1 MHGSTR
7 YETNSQP
14 ALGGRSAG
22 ALQGVLLLLPITMA
36 VMGLI
41 VLVPVLPQIMGQFHD
56 VPGFEF
62 LVPLML
68 TLPALCVALLAPV
81 AGVIVDKL
89 GRRRTLIGALVIYAF
104 AGMAPM
110 VLSDLHVIIATRVVV
125 GAMEAMIVTAST
137 TLIGDYFS
145 GATREKWLANQ
156 TALASISSIPLSL
169 LGGALG
175 NFGWRAPF
183 AAYGLSLV
191 YAVGLLIWT
200 WEPQRNDV
208 AEMKQG
214 VAGQSFSWA
223 SRVPIALMAIFGG
236 IMFFTMQ
243 IQVTNLL
250 ADSYGIR
257 SAAALGVYTATAGLS
272 VAVGTLIYRAI
283 GKFNFSVQLALAFG
297 MLGCSYVMMNHV
309 SQTSQFTIWLVVNQ
323 LGAGILL
330 PTLVVFAMSQL
341 PFEMRGRGTGI
352 FMMGWWL
359 GQPLSTQIAAVLKE
373 RTGSLA
379 AAMQVLGIVCLIAVA
394 VALISF
400 SRRRV
405 VVSRP

>member
-1 MHGSTR
+1 MNTR
-7 YETNSQP
+7 P
-14 ALGGRSAG
+14 AAGGRAAG

-41 VLVPVLPQIMGQFHD
+41 VLVPVLPQLMTQFHD

-62 LVPLML
+62 LVPLAL
-68 TLPALCVALLAPV
+68 TLPALCVGLLSGV
-81 AGVIVDKL
+81 AGIVVDML
-89 GRRRTLIGALVIYAF
+89 GRRRTLIGALLIYAI

-110 VLSDLHVIIATRVVV
+110 VLSDLHVIIATRVLV

-175 NFGWRAPF
+175 NLGWRAPF
-183 AAYGLSLV
+183 AAYGLSLL

-200 WEPQRNDV
+200 WEPQREV
-208 AEMKQG
+208 VEKKQSVEG
-214 VAGQSFSWA
+214 KSFSWT
-223 SRVPIALMAIFGG
+223 SSLPVGLIAVFGG

-243 IQVTNLL
+243 IQVSNLL
-250 ADSYGIR
+250 ADNYGIR

-283 GKFNFSVQLALAFG
+283 GKVRFAVQLAVAFG

-309 SQTSQFTIWLVVNQ
+309 SQTSQFTVWLVINQ

-330 PTLVVFAMSQL
+330 PALVVFAMSQL

-373 RTGSLA
+373 RMGGNLA
-379 AAMQVLGIVCLIAVA
+379 AALQVLGITCLVA
-394 VALISF
+394 AAIALIGF
-400 SRRRV
+400 SRRRP
-405 VVSRP
+405 VVSTP